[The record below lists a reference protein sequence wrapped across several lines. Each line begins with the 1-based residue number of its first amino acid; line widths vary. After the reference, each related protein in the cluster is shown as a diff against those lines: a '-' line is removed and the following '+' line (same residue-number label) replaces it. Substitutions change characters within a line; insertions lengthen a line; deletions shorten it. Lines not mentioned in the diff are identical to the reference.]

1 MVVSLKQ
8 KKGITIVNA
17 FQLTLNN
24 SKKLHSMKKP
34 NKLWVDKGS

>member
-1 MVVSLKQ
+1 MVAPLKQ
-8 KKGITIVNA
+8 KKGITIANA
-17 FQLTLNN
+17 FQMTLNN